1 MGRYGLLTG
10 RGGWHIGSLAP
21 GPPQTKFQPRR
32 SKMKTKPLTS
42 VSCIAGLLTVCGPLF
57 AHHGAA
63 AYETSKPVMLK
74 GAVVTKF
81 SWINPHALIF
91 FDTKD
96 DKGNVQHWTTETG
109 SPAAVSLLGWNRA
122 SLKPGDVITIYVFQ
136 SKTGLPVGRVNKLML
151 ADGTLLRDSQ
161 K

>member
-1 MGRYGLLTG
+1 
-10 RGGWHIGSLAP
+10 
-21 GPPQTKFQPRR
+21 
-32 SKMKTKPLTS
+32 MKAKPLTP
-42 VSCIAGLLTVCGPLF
+42 VALIAGLLTVCGPLL

-63 AYETSKPVMLK
+63 AYETSKPVLLK
-74 GAVVTKF
+74 GAVVMKY

-91 FDTKD
+91 FDFKD

-136 SKTGLPVGRVNKLML
+136 SKNGLPVGRVNKLVL
-151 ADGTLLRDSQ
+151 TDGTVLRDSQ
-161 K
+161 KGGDNGERADDAVR

>member
-1 MGRYGLLTG
+1 MLLARPASKSKRPTTKPRRGEMKTKLLTG
-10 RGGWHIGSLAP
+10 VALLA
-21 GPPQTKFQPRR
+21 G
-32 SKMKTKPLTS
+32 
-42 VSCIAGLLTVCGPLF
+42 ILTVYGPVF

-74 GAVVTKF
+74 GAVVTKY

-91 FDTKD
+91 FDIKD

-109 SPAAVSLLGWNRA
+109 SPAAVSLAGWNRT

-136 SKTGLPVGRVNKLML
+136 SKTGLPVG
-151 ADGTLLRDSQ
+151 
-161 K
+161 

>member
-1 MGRYGLLTG
+1 MR
-10 RGGWHIGSLAP
+10 
-21 GPPQTKFQPRR
+21 TKLP
-32 SKMKTKPLTS
+32 TS
-42 VSCIAGLLTVCGPLF
+42 VALVTGLLTVCGPLF

-63 AYETSKPVMLK
+63 AYDMTKPLMFK
-74 GAVVTKF
+74 DAVVTKY

-91 FDTKD
+91 FDFKD

-136 SKTGLPVGRVNKLML
+136 SKNGLPVGRVNKLVL
-151 ADGTLLRDSQ
+151 TDGTVLRDSQ
-161 K
+161 KGGDNGERADDAVR